1 MAVLRAAKGADCWG
15 GWMWRLVL
23 RLCSR
28 GRALCG
34 YADLQTQRTCTALV
48 SRRAH
53 AVYGYTP
60 AIHMEHAF
68 GLRYAYLLP
77 SSFLSPGFCFL
88 DHADPMGRGQW
99 KLTDA
104 AVQRAERDIFH
115 VILE

>member
-1 MAVLRAAKGADCWG
+1 
-15 GWMWRLVL
+15 MWRLVL

-34 YADLQTQRTCTALV
+34 YADLQTQRTCSALV

-115 VILE
+115 VILEYQL